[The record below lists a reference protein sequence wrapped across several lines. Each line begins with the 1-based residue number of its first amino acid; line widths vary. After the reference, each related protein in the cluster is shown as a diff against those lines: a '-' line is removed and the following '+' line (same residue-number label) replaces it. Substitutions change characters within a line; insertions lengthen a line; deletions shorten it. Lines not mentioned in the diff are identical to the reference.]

1 MAKIKGVC
9 HNYEGC
15 DMASEK
21 VVQEV
26 EKSNFVCQE
35 CGKPLYPVKQQPQPW
50 WKKHQRELT
59 LGVGVLI
66 IGGGITGGILAFSG
80 AKEEPAKESAKVDTT
95 QVDTTK
101 VDTIVTPPQKPEPGD
116 GSDGKPGS
124 GRDGKPGGGRDGKPG
139 RGSGVNQPG
148 GGNSGASS
156 TSKNLGYGKYEG
168 KMENGQPHGTG
179 TIYYTTRHQVVPSK
193 DIYAESGDYV
203 TGLFRDG
210 KLMQGQLHRKD
221 GNQEFVQR

>member
-59 LGVGVLI
+59 LGAGVLI
-66 IGGGITGGILAFSG
+66 IGGGITGGILAFG
-80 AKEEPAKESAKVDTT
+80 GDKEEPVKEPAIVQPEPVDS
-95 QVDTTK
+95 TK
-101 VDTIVTPPQKPEPGD
+101 VDSVVAQPQAEKPKAEEPKVD
-116 GSDGKPGS
+116 VPKA
-124 GRDGKPGGGRDGKPG
+124 K
-139 RGSGVNQPG
+139 QPA
-148 GGNSGASS
+148 GGNSNASS

-168 KMENGQPHGTG
+168 AMENGQPHGRG
-179 TIYYTTRHQVVPSK
+179 IIYYNTRHQVVPSK

-203 TGLFRDG
+203 DGSFRDG
-210 KLMQGQLHRKD
+210 KLVSGQLHRKD

>member
-59 LGVGVLI
+59 LGAGVLI

-80 AKEEPAKESAKVDTT
+80 DKEEPAKEPAKVDTT

-101 VDTIVTPPQKPEPGD
+101 VDSPVVVQPPVVDPPVEGPQ
-116 GSDGKPGS
+116 
-124 GRDGKPGGGRDGKPG
+124 GGVK
-139 RGSGVNQPG
+139 QPG
-148 GGNSGASS
+148 GGGGVKQPVSGDPASS

-168 KMENGQPHGTG
+168 AMKNGQPHGTG
-179 TIYYTTRHQVVPSK
+179 IIYYTTRHQVVPSK

-203 TGLFRDG
+203 TGSFRDG
-210 KLMQGQLHRKD
+210 KLMFGQLHRKD
-221 GNQEFVQR
+221 GNQESVQR

>member
-35 CGKPLYPVKQQPQPW
+35 CGKPLYPVKQPPQPW

-101 VDTIVTPPQKPEPGD
+101 VDTVPQPNPGPGGVSD
-116 GSDGKPGS
+116 GKSGGDSDGKPGS
-124 GRDGKPGGGRDGKPG
+124 DRDGQPGDGRVGKPGDGRDVSP
-139 RGSGVNQPG
+139 
-148 GGNSGASS
+148 

-168 KMENGQPHGTG
+168 AMKNGQPHGTG
-179 TIYYTTRHQVVPSK
+179 IIYYTTRHQVVPSK

-203 TGLFRDG
+203 TGSFRDG
-210 KLMQGQLHRKD
+210 MLMSGQLHRKD

>member
-35 CGKPLYPVKQQPQPW
+35 CGKPLYPVKQQTQPW

-59 LGVGVLI
+59 LGAGVLI
-66 IGGGITGGILAFSG
+66 IGGGITGGILAFG
-80 AKEEPAKESAKVDTT
+80 GDKEEPAKEPAKVDTT

-101 VDTIVTPPQKPEPGD
+101 VDSPVVVQPPVVDPPVEGPQ
-116 GSDGKPGS
+116 
-124 GRDGKPGGGRDGKPG
+124 GGVK
-139 RGSGVNQPG
+139 QPG
-148 GGNSGASS
+148 GDGVKQPVSRDPAPT

-168 KMENGQPHGTG
+168 AMKNGQPHGTG

-203 TGLFRDG
+203 TGSFRDG
-210 KLMQGQLHRKD
+210 MLMSGQLHRKD

>member
-35 CGKPLYPVKQQPQPW
+35 CGKPLYPVKQPPQPW

-66 IGGGITGGILAFSG
+66 IGGGITGGILAFG
-80 AKEEPAKESAKVDTT
+80 GDKEEPVKEPAIVQPEPVDS
-95 QVDTTK
+95 TK
-101 VDTIVTPPQKPEPGD
+101 VDSVVAQPQAEKPKAEEPKVD
-116 GSDGKPGS
+116 VPKA
-124 GRDGKPGGGRDGKPG
+124 K
-139 RGSGVNQPG
+139 QPA
-148 GGNSGASS
+148 GGNSAASS

-168 KMENGQPHGTG
+168 AMKNGQPHGTG

-203 TGLFRDG
+203 TGSFRDG
-210 KLMQGQLHRKD
+210 KLVSGQLHRKD

>member
-35 CGKPLYPVKQQPQPW
+35 CGKPLYPVKQQTQPW

-59 LGVGVLI
+59 LGAGVLI

-80 AKEEPAKESAKVDTT
+80 DAKEPEKVQTP
-95 QVDTTK
+95 VDTTK
-101 VDTIVTPPQKPEPGD
+101 VDTTKKDTVVPPPPVVDPNPGTSGGNHTGGGGSSTPP
-116 GSDGKPGS
+116 
-124 GRDGKPGGGRDGKPG
+124 
-139 RGSGVNQPG
+139 
-148 GGNSGASS
+148 

-168 KMENGQPHGTG
+168 AMKNGQPHGTG

-203 TGLFRDG
+203 TGSFRDG
-210 KLMQGQLHRKD
+210 KLMSGQLHHKD

>member
-35 CGKPLYPVKQQPQPW
+35 CGKPLYPVKQQTQPW

-59 LGVGVLI
+59 LGAGVLI
-66 IGGGITGGILAFSG
+66 IGGGITGGILAFG
-80 AKEEPAKESAKVDTT
+80 GDKEEPAKEPAKVQTE
-95 QVDTTK
+95 QVDSTK
-101 VDTIVTPPQKPEPGD
+101 VDSVVAQPQAEEPKAAEPKAEEPKVD
-116 GSDGKPGS
+116 VPKV
-124 GRDGKPGGGRDGKPG
+124 K
-139 RGSGVNQPG
+139 QPAD
-148 GGNSGASS
+148 GNSAASS

-168 KMENGQPHGTG
+168 AMKNGQPHGTG

-203 TGLFRDG
+203 TGSFRDG
-210 KLMQGQLHRKD
+210 KLMSGQLHRKD

>member
-35 CGKPLYPVKQQPQPW
+35 CGKPLYPVKQPPQPW

-66 IGGGITGGILAFSG
+66 IGGGITGGILAFG
-80 AKEEPAKESAKVDTT
+80 GDKEEPAKEPAKVDTT

-101 VDTIVTPPQKPEPGD
+101 VDSPVVVQPPVVDPPVEGPQEGVKQPA
-116 GSDGKPGS
+116 GSDGVK
-124 GRDGKPGGGRDGKPG
+124 
-139 RGSGVNQPG
+139 QPVRVDP
-148 GGNSGASS
+148 APS

-168 KMENGQPHGTG
+168 AMKNGQPHGTG
-179 TIYYTTRHQVVPSK
+179 IIYYTTRHQVVPSK

-203 TGLFRDG
+203 TGSFRDG
-210 KLMQGQLHRKD
+210 KLMFGQLHRKD
-221 GNQEFVQR
+221 GNQESVQR

>member
-35 CGKPLYPVKQQPQPW
+35 CGKPLYPVKPQPQPW

-59 LGVGVLI
+59 LGAGVLI

-80 AKEEPAKESAKVDTT
+80 DKEEPAKEPAKVDTT

-101 VDTIVTPPQKPEPGD
+101 VDSPVVVQPPVVDPPVEGPQ
-116 GSDGKPGS
+116 
-124 GRDGKPGGGRDGKPG
+124 GGVK
-139 RGSGVNQPG
+139 QPG
-148 GGNSGASS
+148 GGGGVKQPVSGDPAPS

-168 KMENGQPHGTG
+168 KMENGQPHGNG
-179 TIYYTTRHQVVPSK
+179 IIYYTTRHQVVPSK

-203 TGLFRDG
+203 DGSFRDG
-210 KLMQGQLHRKD
+210 KLVSGQLHRKD

>member
-35 CGKPLYPVKQQPQPW
+35 CGKPLYPVKQQTQPW

-59 LGVGVLI
+59 LGAGVLI

-80 AKEEPAKESAKVDTT
+80 DKEEPAKETAKVDTT

-101 VDTIVTPPQKPEPGD
+101 VDTIVTPPQDPEPGD
-116 GSDGKPGS
+116 GSDGKSGS
-124 GRDGKPGGGRDGKPG
+124 GRDGKPGGGRDGNPG
-139 RGSGVNQPG
+139 VGPVP
-148 GGNSGASS
+148 S

-168 KMENGQPHGTG
+168 AMENGQPHGRG
-179 TIYYTTRHQVVPSK
+179 IIYYNTRHQVVPSK

-203 TGLFRDG
+203 TGSFRDG
-210 KLMQGQLHRKD
+210 MLMSGQLHRKD

>member
-59 LGVGVLI
+59 LGAGVLI

-80 AKEEPAKESAKVDTT
+80 DKEEPAKETAKVDTT
-95 QVDTTK
+95 QVDTKK
-101 VDTIVTPPQKPEPGD
+101 VDTVPQPNPGPIGDPKPTGTEH
-116 GSDGKPGS
+116 
-124 GRDGKPGGGRDGKPG
+124 GGG
-139 RGSGVNQPG
+139 GVNQPAG
-148 GGNSGASS
+148 GDGVKQPAGGNSAASS

-168 KMENGQPHGTG
+168 AMKNGQPHGTG

-203 TGLFRDG
+203 TGSFRDG
-210 KLMQGQLHRKD
+210 MLMSGQLHRKD

>member
-35 CGKPLYPVKQQPQPW
+35 CGKPLYPVKPQPQPW

-59 LGVGVLI
+59 LGAGVLI

-80 AKEEPAKESAKVDTT
+80 DKEEPAKEPEKVQTE
-95 QVDTTK
+95 QVDSTK
-101 VDTIVTPPQKPEPGD
+101 VDSVVAQPQAEEPKAEKPKVDVPKAKQPVIVDPAP
-116 GSDGKPGS
+116 
-124 GRDGKPGGGRDGKPG
+124 
-139 RGSGVNQPG
+139 
-148 GGNSGASS
+148 S

-168 KMENGQPHGTG
+168 AMKNGQPHGTG
-179 TIYYTTRHQVVPSK
+179 IIYYTTRHQVVPSK

-203 TGLFRDG
+203 TGSFRDG
-210 KLMQGQLHRKD
+210 KLMFGQLHRKD
-221 GNQEFVQR
+221 GNQESVQR

>member
-35 CGKPLYPVKQQPQPW
+35 CGKPLYPVKQQTQPW

-59 LGVGVLI
+59 LGAGVLI
-66 IGGGITGGILAFSG
+66 IGGGITGGILAVG
-80 AKEEPAKESAKVDTT
+80 GDKEEPVKEPATVPTV
-95 QVDTTK
+95 QVDSTK
-101 VDTIVTPPQKPEPGD
+101 KDSVMTPPQGPEPGD

-124 GRDGKPGGGRDGKPG
+124 DSDGKPGSGRDGNPGGGRDGNPG
-139 RGSGVNQPG
+139 VGP
-148 GGNSGASS
+148 APS

-168 KMENGQPHGTG
+168 AMKNGQPHGTG
-179 TIYYTTRHQVVPSK
+179 IIYYTTRHQVVPSK

-203 TGLFRDG
+203 TGSFRDG
-210 KLMQGQLHRKD
+210 KLVSGQLHR
-221 GNQEFVQR
+221 

>member
-35 CGKPLYPVKQQPQPW
+35 CGKPLYPVKQPPQPW

-59 LGVGVLI
+59 LGAGVLI

-80 AKEEPAKESAKVDTT
+80 DKEKPAKESEKVQTE
-95 QVDTTK
+95 QVDSTK
-101 VDTIVTPPQKPEPGD
+101 VDSVVAQPQAEGHKTEGSKEGVKQPAGGD
-116 GSDGKPGS
+116 GVKQPAS
-124 GRDGKPGGGRDGKPG
+124 GGGVKQPV
-139 RGSGVNQPG
+139 SGDP
-148 GGNSGASS
+148 APS

-168 KMENGQPHGTG
+168 AMKNGQPHGTG

-203 TGLFRDG
+203 TGSFRDG
-210 KLMQGQLHRKD
+210 MLMSGQLHRKD

>member
-35 CGKPLYPVKQQPQPW
+35 CGKPLYPVKQQTQPW

-59 LGVGVLI
+59 LGAGVLI

-80 AKEEPAKESAKVDTT
+80 DKEEPAKEPAKVDTT

-101 VDTIVTPPQKPEPGD
+101 VDSPVVVQPPVVDPPVEGPQ
-116 GSDGKPGS
+116 
-124 GRDGKPGGGRDGKPG
+124 GGVK
-139 RGSGVNQPG
+139 QPG
-148 GGNSGASS
+148 GGGGVKQPVSGDPAPS

-168 KMENGQPHGTG
+168 AMKNGQPHGTG

-203 TGLFRDG
+203 TGSFRDG
-210 KLMQGQLHRKD
+210 KLVSGQLHRKD

>member
-35 CGKPLYPVKQQPQPW
+35 CGKPLYAVKQQTQPW

-59 LGVGVLI
+59 LGAGVLI

-80 AKEEPAKESAKVDTT
+80 DKEEPAKEPKKVQTV
-95 QVDTTK
+95 QVDSTK
-101 VDTIVTPPQKPEPGD
+101 VDSVVAQPQAEKPKAEEPKTKTPEVKQPAD
-116 GSDGKPGS
+116 GSS
-124 GRDGKPGGGRDGKPG
+124 TT
-139 RGSGVNQPG
+139 
-148 GGNSGASS
+148 SS

-168 KMENGQPHGTG
+168 AMKNGQPHGTG
-179 TIYYTTRHQVVPSK
+179 TIYYPTRHQVVPSK

-203 TGLFRDG
+203 TGSFRDG
-210 KLMQGQLHRKD
+210 KLMSGQLHRKD

>member
-35 CGKPLYPVKQQPQPW
+35 CGKPLYPVKQPPQPW

-80 AKEEPAKESAKVDTT
+80 DKEEPAKESAKVDTT

-101 VDTIVTPPQKPEPGD
+101 VDTVPQPNPGPGGVSD
-116 GSDGKPGS
+116 GKSGGVSDGKPGS
-124 GRDGKPGGGRDGKPG
+124 DRDGKPGDGRDGKPGDGRDVSP
-139 RGSGVNQPG
+139 
-148 GGNSGASS
+148 

-168 KMENGQPHGTG
+168 AMKNGQPHGTG
-179 TIYYTTRHQVVPSK
+179 IIYYTTRHQVVPSK

-203 TGLFRDG
+203 TGSFRDG
-210 KLMQGQLHRKD
+210 KLMFGQLHRKD
-221 GNQEFVQR
+221 GNQESVQR

>member
-59 LGVGVLI
+59 LGAGVLI

-101 VDTIVTPPQKPEPGD
+101 VDSPVVVQPPVVDPPVEGPQ
-116 GSDGKPGS
+116 
-124 GRDGKPGGGRDGKPG
+124 GGVK
-139 RGSGVNQPG
+139 QPG
-148 GGNSGASS
+148 GGGGVKQPVSGDPAPS

-168 KMENGQPHGTG
+168 AMKNGQPHGRG
-179 TIYYTTRHQVVPSK
+179 IIYYNTRHQVVPSK

-203 TGLFRDG
+203 DGSFRDG
-210 KLMQGQLHRKD
+210 KLVSGQLHRKD

>member
-35 CGKPLYPVKQQPQPW
+35 CGKPLYPVKQQTQPW

-59 LGVGVLI
+59 LGAGVLI

-80 AKEEPAKESAKVDTT
+80 DKEEPAKETAKVDTT

-101 VDTIVTPPQKPEPGD
+101 VDTIVTPPQDPEPGD
-116 GSDGKPGS
+116 GSDGKSGS
-124 GRDGKPGGGRDGKPG
+124 GRDGKPGGGRDGNPG
-139 RGSGVNQPG
+139 VGPVP
-148 GGNSGASS
+148 S

-168 KMENGQPHGTG
+168 KMENGQPHGNG
-179 TIYYTTRHQVVPSK
+179 IIYYTTRHQVVPSK

>member
-59 LGVGVLI
+59 LGAGVLI

-80 AKEEPAKESAKVDTT
+80 DKEEPAKEPAKVDTT

-101 VDTIVTPPQKPEPGD
+101 VDSVVAQPQAGEHKAEKPKTEGPKAEGPKVD
-116 GSDGKPGS
+116 
-124 GRDGKPGGGRDGKPG
+124 
-139 RGSGVNQPG
+139 VQQPG
-148 GGNSGASS
+148 GGNSNTSS

-168 KMENGQPHGTG
+168 AMNNNGQPHGTG
-179 TIYYTTRHQVVPSK
+179 TIYYTTRHQVVSSK

-203 TGLFRDG
+203 TGSFRDG
-210 KLMQGQLHRKD
+210 KLMTGQLHRKD

>member
-35 CGKPLYPVKQQPQPW
+35 CGKPLYPVKPQPQPW

-59 LGVGVLI
+59 LGAGVLI

-80 AKEEPAKESAKVDTT
+80 DKEEPAKEPEKVQTE
-95 QVDTTK
+95 QVDSTK
-101 VDTIVTPPQKPEPGD
+101 VDSVVAQPQTEEPKAEKPKVDVPKAKQPVIVDPAP
-116 GSDGKPGS
+116 
-124 GRDGKPGGGRDGKPG
+124 
-139 RGSGVNQPG
+139 
-148 GGNSGASS
+148 S

-168 KMENGQPHGTG
+168 AMKNGQPHGTG
-179 TIYYTTRHQVVPSK
+179 IIYYTTRHQVVPSK

-203 TGLFRDG
+203 TGSFRDG
-210 KLMQGQLHRKD
+210 KLMFGQLHRKD
-221 GNQEFVQR
+221 GNQESVQR

>member
-35 CGKPLYPVKQQPQPW
+35 CGKPLYPVKQPPQPW

-80 AKEEPAKESAKVDTT
+80 DKEEPAKEPEKVQTE
-95 QVDTTK
+95 QVDSTK
-101 VDTIVTPPQKPEPGD
+101 VDSVVAQPQAEEPKAEKPKVDVP
-116 GSDGKPGS
+116 KA
-124 GRDGKPGGGRDGKPG
+124 K
-139 RGSGVNQPG
+139 QPA
-148 GGNSGASS
+148 GGNSAASS

-168 KMENGQPHGTG
+168 AMKNGQPHGTG

-193 DIYAESGDYV
+193 DIYAERGDYV
-203 TGLFRDG
+203 TGSFRDG
-210 KLMQGQLHRKD
+210 MLMSGQLHRKD

>member
-35 CGKPLYPVKQQPQPW
+35 CGKPLYPVKQPPQPW

-59 LGVGVLI
+59 LGAGVLI

-80 AKEEPAKESAKVDTT
+80 DKEEPAKEPAKVDTT

-101 VDTIVTPPQKPEPGD
+101 VDSVVAQPQAGEHKAEKPKTEGPKAEGPKVD
-116 GSDGKPGS
+116 
-124 GRDGKPGGGRDGKPG
+124 
-139 RGSGVNQPG
+139 VQQPG
-148 GGNSGASS
+148 GGNSNASS

-168 KMENGQPHGTG
+168 AMNNNGQPHGTG

-203 TGLFRDG
+203 TGSFRDG
-210 KLMQGQLHRKD
+210 KLVSGQLHRKD

>member
-35 CGKPLYPVKQQPQPW
+35 CGKPLYPVKQPPQPW

-59 LGVGVLI
+59 LGAGVLI

-80 AKEEPAKESAKVDTT
+80 DKEEPAKEPAKVDTT

-101 VDTIVTPPQKPEPGD
+101 VDSPVVVQPPVVDPPVEGPQ
-116 GSDGKPGS
+116 
-124 GRDGKPGGGRDGKPG
+124 GGVK
-139 RGSGVNQPG
+139 QPG
-148 GGNSGASS
+148 GGGGVKQPVSGDPAPS

-168 KMENGQPHGTG
+168 AMKNGQPHGRG
-179 TIYYTTRHQVVPSK
+179 IIYYNTRHQVVPSK

-203 TGLFRDG
+203 DGSFRDG
-210 KLMQGQLHRKD
+210 KLVSGQLHRKD

>member
-35 CGKPLYPVKQQPQPW
+35 CGKPLYPVKQQTQPW

-59 LGVGVLI
+59 LGAGVLI
-66 IGGGITGGILAFSG
+66 IGGGITGGILAFG
-80 AKEEPAKESAKVDTT
+80 GDKEEPVKEPEKVPTEKVDS
-95 QVDTTK
+95 TK
-101 VDTIVTPPQKPEPGD
+101 VDSVVVPPPAPEPKTGKSKEKEPKVD
-116 GSDGKPGS
+116 GPKATA
-124 GRDGKPGGGRDGKPG
+124 
-139 RGSGVNQPG
+139 
-148 GGNSGASS
+148 GGNSAASS
-156 TSKNLGYGKYEG
+156 TSKNLGYGNYEG
-168 KMENGQPHGTG
+168 AMKNGQPHGTG

-203 TGLFRDG
+203 TGSFRDG
-210 KLMQGQLHRKD
+210 KLMSGQLHRKD

>member
-59 LGVGVLI
+59 LGAGVLI

-80 AKEEPAKESAKVDTT
+80 DKEEPAKEPAKVQTV
-95 QVDTTK
+95 QVDSTK
-101 VDTIVTPPQKPEPGD
+101 KDSVVPKPNPGPIGD
-116 GSDGKPGS
+116 PKPTGTEH
-124 GRDGKPGGGRDGKPG
+124 GGG
-139 RGSGVNQPG
+139 GVNQPG
-148 GGNSGASS
+148 GGGGVNQPSGDPAPS

-168 KMENGQPHGTG
+168 AMENGQPHGRG
-179 TIYYTTRHQVVPSK
+179 IIYYNTRHQVVPSK

-203 TGLFRDG
+203 DGSFRDG
-210 KLMQGQLHRKD
+210 KLVSGQLHRKD

>member
-35 CGKPLYPVKQQPQPW
+35 CGKPLYAVKQQPQPW

-59 LGVGVLI
+59 LGAGVLI

-80 AKEEPAKESAKVDTT
+80 DKEEPAKETAKVDTT

-101 VDTIVTPPQKPEPGD
+101 VDTIVTPPQDPEPGD
-116 GSDGKPGS
+116 GSDGKSGSGSDGKSGS
-124 GRDGKPGGGRDGKPG
+124 GRDGNPGGGRDGNPG
-139 RGSGVNQPG
+139 VGPVP
-148 GGNSGASS
+148 S

-168 KMENGQPHGTG
+168 AMENGQPHGRG
-179 TIYYTTRHQVVPSK
+179 IIYYNTRHQVVPSK

-203 TGLFRDG
+203 DGSFRDG
-210 KLMQGQLHRKD
+210 KLVSGQLHRKD

>member
-59 LGVGVLI
+59 LGAGVLI
-66 IGGGITGGILAFSG
+66 IGGGITGGILAFG
-80 AKEEPAKESAKVDTT
+80 GDKEEPVKEPATVLTVKVDS
-95 QVDTTK
+95 TK
-101 VDTIVTPPQKPEPGD
+101 KDTIVTPP
-116 GSDGKPGS
+116 KPGPIE
-124 GRDGKPGGGRDGKPG
+124 DPKPTGTEHDGGGVNK
-139 RGSGVNQPG
+139 SGGDND
-148 GGNSGASS
+148 ASS
-156 TSKNLGYGKYEG
+156 TSKNFGYGKYEG
-168 KMENGQPHGTG
+168 AMKNGQPHGTG

-203 TGLFRDG
+203 TGSFRDG
-210 KLMQGQLHRKD
+210 MLMSGQLHRKD

>member
-35 CGKPLYPVKQQPQPW
+35 CGKPLYPVKQQTQPW

-59 LGVGVLI
+59 LGAGVLI

-80 AKEEPAKESAKVDTT
+80 DKEKPVKESAKVDTT

-101 VDTIVTPPQKPEPGD
+101 VDTIVTPPQEPGSGG

-124 GRDGKPGGGRDGKPG
+124 DRDGKPGGGDGVK
-139 RGSGVNQPG
+139 QPVIVDP
-148 GGNSGASS
+148 APS

-168 KMENGQPHGTG
+168 AMKNGQPHGTG
-179 TIYYTTRHQVVPSK
+179 IIYYTTRHQVVPSK

-203 TGLFRDG
+203 TGSFRDG
-210 KLMQGQLHRKD
+210 KLMTGQLHRKD
-221 GNQEFVQR
+221 GNQERVQR

>member
-35 CGKPLYPVKQQPQPW
+35 CGKPLYAVKQQTQPW

-59 LGVGVLI
+59 LGAGVLI
-66 IGGGITGGILAFSG
+66 IGGGITGGILAFG
-80 AKEEPAKESAKVDTT
+80 GDKEEPAKEPEKVQTE
-95 QVDTTK
+95 QVDSTK
-101 VDTIVTPPQKPEPGD
+101 VDSVVAQPQAEEPKAEEPKVDVPKDKQPAG
-116 GSDGKPGS
+116 GSS
-124 GRDGKPGGGRDGKPG
+124 A
-139 RGSGVNQPG
+139 
-148 GGNSGASS
+148 ASS

-168 KMENGQPHGTG
+168 AMKNGQPHGTG

-203 TGLFRDG
+203 TGSFRDG
-210 KLMQGQLHRKD
+210 MLMSGQLHRKD

>member
-59 LGVGVLI
+59 LGAGVLI
-66 IGGGITGGILAFSG
+66 IGGGITGGILAFG
-80 AKEEPAKESAKVDTT
+80 GDKEEPVKEPEKVQTE
-95 QVDTTK
+95 QVDSTK
-101 VDTIVTPPQKPEPGD
+101 VDSVVAQPQAEEPKAEKPKAEEPKVD
-116 GSDGKPGS
+116 VPKA
-124 GRDGKPGGGRDGKPG
+124 K
-139 RGSGVNQPG
+139 QPA
-148 GGNSGASS
+148 GGNSAASS

-168 KMENGQPHGTG
+168 AMKNGQPHGTG

-203 TGLFRDG
+203 TGSFRDG
-210 KLMQGQLHRKD
+210 KLVSGQLHRKD

>member
-35 CGKPLYPVKQQPQPW
+35 CGKPLYPVKQPPQPW

-66 IGGGITGGILAFSG
+66 IGGGITGGILAFG
-80 AKEEPAKESAKVDTT
+80 GDKEEPAKEPAKVDTT
-95 QVDTTK
+95 QVDSTK
-101 VDTIVTPPQKPEPGD
+101 VDSVVAQPQAEKPKAEEPKVD
-116 GSDGKPGS
+116 VPKA
-124 GRDGKPGGGRDGKPG
+124 K
-139 RGSGVNQPG
+139 QPA
-148 GGNSGASS
+148 GGNSAASS

-168 KMENGQPHGTG
+168 AMKNGQPHGTG

-203 TGLFRDG
+203 TGSFRDG
-210 KLMQGQLHRKD
+210 KLVSGQLHRKD

>member
-35 CGKPLYPVKQQPQPW
+35 CGKPLYPVKQPPQPW

-59 LGVGVLI
+59 LGAGVLI

-80 AKEEPAKESAKVDTT
+80 DKEEPAKEPAKVDTT

-101 VDTIVTPPQKPEPGD
+101 VDSPVVVQPPVVDPPVEGPQ
-116 GSDGKPGS
+116 
-124 GRDGKPGGGRDGKPG
+124 GGVK
-139 RGSGVNQPG
+139 QPG
-148 GGNSGASS
+148 GGGGVKQPVSGDPAPS

-168 KMENGQPHGTG
+168 KMENGQPHGNG
-179 TIYYTTRHQVVPSK
+179 IIYYTTRHQVVPSK

-203 TGLFRDG
+203 TGSFRDG
-210 KLMQGQLHRKD
+210 KLVSGQLHRKD

>member
-35 CGKPLYPVKQQPQPW
+35 CGKPLYPVKPQPQPW

-59 LGVGVLI
+59 LGAGVLI

-80 AKEEPAKESAKVDTT
+80 DKEEPAKEPAKVDTT

-101 VDTIVTPPQKPEPGD
+101 VDSPVVVQPPVVDPPVEGPQ
-116 GSDGKPGS
+116 
-124 GRDGKPGGGRDGKPG
+124 GGVK
-139 RGSGVNQPG
+139 QPG
-148 GGNSGASS
+148 GGGGVKQPVSGDPAPS

-168 KMENGQPHGTG
+168 AMKNGQPHGTG
-179 TIYYTTRHQVVPSK
+179 IIYYNTRHQVVPSK

-203 TGLFRDG
+203 DGSFRDG
-210 KLMQGQLHRKD
+210 KLVSGQLHRKD

>member
-35 CGKPLYPVKQQPQPW
+35 CGKPLYPVKQQTQPW

-59 LGVGVLI
+59 LGAGVLI

-80 AKEEPAKESAKVDTT
+80 DKEEPAKGTAKVDTT
-95 QVDTTK
+95 QVETTK
-101 VDTIVTPPQKPEPGD
+101 VDTIVTPPQDPEPGD
-116 GSDGKPGS
+116 GSDGKS
-124 GRDGKPGGGRDGKPG
+124 GGGSDGNPG
-139 RGSGVNQPG
+139 VGPVP
-148 GGNSGASS
+148 S

-168 KMENGQPHGTG
+168 AMENGQPHGRG
-179 TIYYTTRHQVVPSK
+179 IIYYNTRHQVVPSK

-203 TGLFRDG
+203 DGSFRDG
-210 KLMQGQLHRKD
+210 KLVSGQLHRKD

>member
-26 EKSNFVCQE
+26 EKSNCVCQE
-35 CGKPLYPVKQQPQPW
+35 CGKPLYPVKQQTQPW

-59 LGVGVLI
+59 LGAGVLI
-66 IGGGITGGILAFSG
+66 ISGGITGGILAFG
-80 AKEEPAKESAKVDTT
+80 GDKEEPVKEPAIVQPEPVDS
-95 QVDTTK
+95 TK
-101 VDTIVTPPQKPEPGD
+101 VDSVVAQPQAEKPKAEEPKVD
-116 GSDGKPGS
+116 VPKA
-124 GRDGKPGGGRDGKPG
+124 K
-139 RGSGVNQPG
+139 QPA
-148 GGNSGASS
+148 GGNSAASS

-168 KMENGQPHGTG
+168 AMKNGQPHGTG

-203 TGLFRDG
+203 TGSFRDG
-210 KLMQGQLHRKD
+210 MLMSGQLHRKD

>member
-35 CGKPLYPVKQQPQPW
+35 CGKPLYAVKQQTQPW

-59 LGVGVLI
+59 LGAGVLI

-80 AKEEPAKESAKVDTT
+80 DKEKSAKEPEIVQTPKVDSTKEDSTKLDSTKEDSVGTKT
-95 QVDTTK
+95 QEGESNTGT
-101 VDTIVTPPQKPEPGD
+101 
-116 GSDGKPGS
+116 
-124 GRDGKPGGGRDGKPG
+124 PGGNHTG
-139 RGSGVNQPG
+139 GS
-148 GGNSGASS
+148 SS
-156 TSKNLGYGKYEG
+156 PVPPTSKNLGYGKYEG
-168 KMENGQPHGTG
+168 NMENGQPHGTG

-203 TGLFRDG
+203 TGSFRDG
-210 KLMQGQLHRKD
+210 KLMSGQLHRKD

>member
-59 LGVGVLI
+59 LGAGVLI

-80 AKEEPAKESAKVDTT
+80 DKEEPAKEPAKVDTT

-124 GRDGKPGGGRDGKPG
+124 GRDGKPGGGRDGNPG
-139 RGSGVNQPG
+139 VGP
-148 GGNSGASS
+148 APS

-168 KMENGQPHGTG
+168 AMENGQPHGRG
-179 TIYYTTRHQVVPSK
+179 IIYYNTRHQVVPSK

-203 TGLFRDG
+203 DGSFRDG
-210 KLMQGQLHRKD
+210 TLVSGQLHRKD

>member
-59 LGVGVLI
+59 LGAGVLI
-66 IGGGITGGILAFSG
+66 IGGGITGGIRAFSG
-80 AKEEPAKESAKVDTT
+80 DKEEPVKEPAKVDTT

-101 VDTIVTPPQKPEPGD
+101 VDSVVAQPQAEEPKAEKPKAEEPKVD
-116 GSDGKPGS
+116 VPKA
-124 GRDGKPGGGRDGKPG
+124 K
-139 RGSGVNQPG
+139 QPA
-148 GGNSGASS
+148 GGNSAASS

-168 KMENGQPHGTG
+168 AMKNGQPHGTG
-179 TIYYTTRHQVVPSK
+179 TIYYTTRHQVVSSK

-203 TGLFRDG
+203 TGSFRDG
-210 KLMQGQLHRKD
+210 KFMSGQLHRKD